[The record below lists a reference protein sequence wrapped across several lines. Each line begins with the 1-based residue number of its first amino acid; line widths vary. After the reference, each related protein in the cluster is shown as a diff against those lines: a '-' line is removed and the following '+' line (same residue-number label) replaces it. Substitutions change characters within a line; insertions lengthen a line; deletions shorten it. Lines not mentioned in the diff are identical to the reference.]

1 MPTCGIIKGLRV
13 RIRTDIVV
21 WYDHE
26 TDQWV
31 SRCPLLD
38 LYSQGDSREE
48 AIRNIQESA
57 YLFLT
62 TCCELGTLTQV
73 LHDCGVQPD
82 PNVIPISVSPDVDYQ
97 KHAETSTS
105 QF

>member
-1 MPTCGIIKGLRV
+1 M

-26 TDQWV
+26 TGQWV
-31 SRCPLLD
+31 SGCPLLD
-38 LYSQGDSREE
+38 LYSQGDSREQ
-48 AIRNIQESA
+48 AIRNIREAA

-73 LHDCGVQPD
+73 LYDRGLQAD
-82 PNVIPISVSPDVDYQ
+82 PNVIPISVSPDIEYQ
-97 KHAETSTS
+97 KHAETSAS

>member
-1 MPTCGIIKGLRV
+1 MSTCGINKGFRV
-13 RIRTDIVV
+13 RIRIEILV
-21 WYDHE
+21 WYDQE
-26 TDQWV
+26 TGQWV
-31 SRCPLLD
+31 SGCPLFD
-38 LYSQGDSREE
+38 LYSQGDSSEE

-73 LHDCGVQPD
+73 LHDCGVQSD
-82 PNVIPISVSPDVDYQ
+82 PNVIPISVSPDVEYR
-97 KHAETSTS
+97 KHAETSAS